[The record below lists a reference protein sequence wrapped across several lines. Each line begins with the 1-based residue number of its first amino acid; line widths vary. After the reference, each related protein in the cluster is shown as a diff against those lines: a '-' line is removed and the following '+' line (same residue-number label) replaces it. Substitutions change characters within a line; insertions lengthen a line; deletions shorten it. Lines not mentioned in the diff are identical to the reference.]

1 MLRVNI
7 SYSIDVE
14 EIPNEVDKMLGELED
29 SFRKALGNLDRSI
42 GKNPLEIMENIQDI
56 RDVLVSIDHRLG
68 DCSAILSGYIDL
80 KANPNRDLATPEKGN
95 E

>member
-14 EIPNEVDKMLGELED
+14 NIPSEVDKMLGELEE
-29 SFRKALGNLDRSI
+29 SFRKALGYVDRSI
-42 GKNPLEIMENIQDI
+42 GKNPLEVIENIQDVRQI
-56 RDVLVSIDHRLG
+56 LISMDHRLG

-80 KANPNRDLATPEKGN
+80 KANPNQESSSVEPGN

>member
-1 MLRVNI
+1 MRVNI

-14 EIPNEVDKMLGELED
+14 EIPTEVDRMLGDVKESFNFSLINLE
-29 SFRKALGNLDRSI
+29 NTI
-42 GKNPLEIMENIQDI
+42 GSNPLEVIENIQDI
-56 RDVLVSIDHRLG
+56 REILISVDQKLA

-80 KANPNRDLATPEKGN
+80 IKPSPQPQVPESAD

>member
-1 MLRVNI
+1 MRVNI

-14 EIPNEVDKMLGELED
+14 EIPTEVDRMLEEAKGSFSAALIDLE
-29 SFRKALGNLDRSI
+29 RTI
-42 GKNPLEIMENIQDI
+42 GSNPLEVIENIQDI
-56 RDVLVSIDHRLG
+56 REILISVDQKLA

-80 KANPNRDLATPEKGN
+80 IKPSALPQVPEDTD

>member
-1 MLRVNI
+1 MRVNI